1 MADSAVPEVP
11 GYTVGRELGRGAS
24 ATVWLVTE
32 KRTGRNFALKC
43 YRPDLASPDPELDG
57 NAGSDARREVRILS
71 VLDHQ
76 HLLKAHESVRLP
88 AVSGGGLGLLVD
100 YAPGGSLAH
109 LVASRGKLSIGET
122 VTVLTPIAQA
132 LGYLHGKG
140 FTHSDV
146 SPGNVLFTS
155 QGKPLLADV
164 GIARVVGDPAA
175 VAGHGTG
182 GFMDPAPVDAV
193 RAGLQPERD
202 VYSLAAV
209 GWFCLTGKA
218 PGRTA
223 ERPPLPL
230 LLPDVPEELAAAL
243 EAGLNEDRRL
253 RPTALELAGLVY
265 RSAAPLPVDLA
276 GAVHPTVVPELL
288 TRRPLPASGPA
299 GLSGTVRA
307 WKRRLSTSRW
317 STMLGYGQMLPFP
330 VEGAGAGGHR
340 RADDAKLPL
349 LKANGRRP
357 ARSPG
362 PRAERGSRPGRVKDI
377 RGKDSGSRAAGQPAG
392 KRAVKPA
399 GKVSG
404 KRAGKP
410 AVKTAGKRARKHAGR
425 TSWTA
430 RGRSAGALLVLA
442 SALVALGGAAWWA
455 AGQGIGAKDAGQQAH
470 QAGAG
475 TAYDD
480 GHGSAGSMQA
490 GTAGPA
496 VPRGITEQLESDDP
510 AVAVRGLASLRSL
523 ALSSGQLELLE
534 HVNVDGSTAEL
545 ADEQLSAPLR
555 ESGHVLAGFS
565 SILADVE
572 VQPGTTE
579 GRARVGVT
587 SSTTSYVEQDR
598 TGATVAQGTEAPAQE
613 LVLVL
618 EKVAGKWRVAE
629 IRPGP

>member
-32 KRTGRNFALKC
+32 ERTGRNFALKC
-43 YRPDLASPDPELDG
+43 YRPDPASPDPELDG
-57 NAGSDARREVRILS
+57 TAGSDARREVRILS

-253 RPTALELAGLVY
+253 
-265 RSAAPLPVDLA
+265 
-276 GAVHPTVVPELL
+276 
-288 TRRPLPASGPA
+288 GPPPWNWP
-299 GLSGTVRA
+299 G
-307 WKRRLSTSRW
+307 W
-317 STMLGYGQMLPFP
+317 ST
-330 VEGAGAGGHR
+330 
-340 RADDAKLPL
+340 
-349 LKANGRRP
+349 
-357 ARSPG
+357 
-362 PRAERGSRPGRVKDI
+362 
-377 RGKDSGSRAAGQPAG
+377 
-392 KRAVKPA
+392 
-399 GKVSG
+399 
-404 KRAGKP
+404 
-410 AVKTAGKRARKHAGR
+410 
-425 TSWTA
+425 
-430 RGRSAGALLVLA
+430 
-442 SALVALGGAAWWA
+442 
-455 AGQGIGAKDAGQQAH
+455 
-470 QAGAG
+470 
-475 TAYDD
+475 
-480 GHGSAGSMQA
+480 
-490 GTAGPA
+490 A
-496 VPRGITEQLESDDP
+496 VPRRCPWTSLE
-510 AVAVRGLASLRSL
+510 RSIP
-523 ALSSGQLELLE
+523 
-534 HVNVDGSTAEL
+534 
-545 ADEQLSAPLR
+545 PLFR
-555 ESGHVLAGFS
+555 NC
-565 SILADVE
+565 
-572 VQPGTTE
+572 
-579 GRARVGVT
+579 
-587 SSTTSYVEQDR
+587 
-598 TGATVAQGTEAPAQE
+598 
-613 LVLVL
+613 
-618 EKVAGKWRVAE
+618 
-629 IRPGP
+629 